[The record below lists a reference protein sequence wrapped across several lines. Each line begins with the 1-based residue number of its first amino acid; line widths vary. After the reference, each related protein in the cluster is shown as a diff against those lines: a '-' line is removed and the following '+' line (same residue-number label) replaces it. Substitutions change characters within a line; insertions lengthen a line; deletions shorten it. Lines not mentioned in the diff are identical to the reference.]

1 MALNE
6 FVVVVGQVIEDQYP
20 QCEFFYESIHRLDE
34 AARVSL
40 VTLQTDVTGLRKGID
55 LILYEREKQQNNFVI
70 YSFYMNAVQKVPET
84 SKIRIVL
91 VGMRQITSYVQT
103 ILNFERVCL
112 ISCGTVRRHSCCVLL
127 TSCPLSTAIGSI
139 RSPS

>member
-1 MALNE
+1 M
-6 FVVVVGQVIEDQYP
+6 VVGQVIEDQYP

-34 AARVSL
+34 ASRVSL

-91 VGMRQITSYVQT
+91 VVMRQITSYVQT

-112 ISCGTVRRHSCCVLL
+112 ISCGTVRHHSCCVLL
-127 TSCPLSTAIGSI
+127 TYCPLSTAIGSI